1 MNKVLLI
8 DDDVELTTLLQEYL
22 TEEGYDVATDTDGR
36 AAIAAA
42 AAKSG

>member
-22 TEEGYDVATDTDGR
+22 VEEGYDVVTGTDGGT
-36 AAIAAA
+36 AIA
-42 AAKSG
+42 